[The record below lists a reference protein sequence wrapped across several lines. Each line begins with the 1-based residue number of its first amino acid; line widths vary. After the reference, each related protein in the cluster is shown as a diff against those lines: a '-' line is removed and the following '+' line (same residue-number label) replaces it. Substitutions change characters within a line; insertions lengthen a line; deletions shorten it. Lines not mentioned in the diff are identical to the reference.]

1 MRDSESTH
9 HKNFKDLVTEDGS
22 SSHAATTLKDT
33 IPMGK
38 VQRSHH
44 QSDDSELYD
53 PLPSKYYE
61 SRGIKN

>member
-22 SSHAATTLKDT
+22 SSHAATTLKDQFPWVKFRDHT
-33 IPMGK
+33 TN
-38 VQRSHH
+38 RTL
-44 QSDDSELYD
+44 SELYD